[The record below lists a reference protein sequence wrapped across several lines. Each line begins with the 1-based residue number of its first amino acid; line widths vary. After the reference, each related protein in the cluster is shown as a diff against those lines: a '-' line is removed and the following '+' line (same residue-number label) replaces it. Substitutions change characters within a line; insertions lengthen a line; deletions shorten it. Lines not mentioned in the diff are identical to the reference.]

1 MFSPSFLTLPLLA
14 LLALQWR
21 DKQKGNKSQQ
31 PRRPFLQNNALQKN
45 GCKHPSRIKYDLLH
59 CGQKG
64 PYFGCLFGHI
74 LQKLHPRYNFYLIYA
89 VWAILYL
96 PLFIFTQS
104 IRNSAASQWSTT
116 SSLQLKPTLTIFA
129 NVTQSTQPT
138 QQTILIQWSLST
150 SLDVYLLWRNFTASR
165 MRMRLCELKTGF
177 LY

>member
-1 MFSPSFLTLPLLA
+1 MGIPKTFFVCLPLLVSCEETSKKA
-14 LLALQWR
+14 INPNSLS
-21 DKQKGNKSQQ
+21 D
-31 PRRPFLQNNALQKN
+31 PFQLNNALQKN

-165 MRMRLCELKTGF
+165 MRMRPCVLKTGF